1 MWPRAALLLKFFK
14 YKNTFVCIYIYK
26 LHQYNNVVPS
36 PITLCPGW
44 AGWILQRQLREAWS
58 LMQVI
63 ERVNSHSVVA

>member
-1 MWPRAALLLKFFK
+1 M
-14 YKNTFVCIYIYK
+14 YIYIYK